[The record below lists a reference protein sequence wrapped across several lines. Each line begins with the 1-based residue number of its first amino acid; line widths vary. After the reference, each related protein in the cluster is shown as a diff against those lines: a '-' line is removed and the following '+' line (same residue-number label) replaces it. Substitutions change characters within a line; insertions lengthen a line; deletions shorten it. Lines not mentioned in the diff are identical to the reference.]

1 MTKNIT
7 KSARGDLN
15 PQISISCEEFEVR
28 RQRAAKMAKCEGL
41 KGLLVCSRGGGTF
54 DRFGDVFYLT
64 NYYTSFPYIPDFLG
78 VWSARAHTF
87 FVLSANGEGI
97 LVTDAPNDG
106 HTKLAI
112 DNIIYTELVIDG
124 VLKAM
129 RRLGMQTGAVGLVG
143 GDVLPIDTF
152 KNLAQQ
158 LTNVEWIKAQHIL
171 TSLRSVK
178 SSNEIAQLQRAS
190 QLGSKA
196 LEAMM
201 SAAKPEKTH
210 GDVVAAGMAI
220 LAPAGAVLCNSFMA
234 SGRGGENP
242 QSVRRNFPTWGS
254 REPLKNGQWFRIGLS
269 GILNGYYF
277 DLSRSKA
284 IGAPTNHQV
293 ELLEAA
299 IDIVEAAIAEIRPGV
314 TAEAVA
320 RAGLAKQ
327 TALGYP
333 NDGVFSGLGH
343 GVGLGWD
350 APWLA
355 EGDKTVIK
363 PGMVLCIERTIRKNG
378 YLGDFEET
386 VVVTEDGCEKITNA
400 QMRYW

>member
-1 MTKNIT
+1 M
-7 KSARGDLN
+7 
-15 PQISISCEEFEVR
+15 ISTEEFAER
-28 RQRAAKMAKCEGL
+28 RSRAAEMANAEGL
-41 KGLLVCSRGGGTF
+41 EGLLVCSRGGGTL
-54 DRFGDVFYLT
+54 DRFGDVFYLA
-64 NYYTSFPYIPDFLG
+64 NYYTSFPYIPDLPH

-87 FVLSANGEGI
+87 VVLSAKGDCI

-106 HTKLAI
+106 QTALAEE
-112 DNIIYTELVIDG
+112 NVIYTDLVLEG
-124 VLKAM
+124 VLDAM
-129 RRLGMQTGAVGLVG
+129 QRLEMESGSVGLVG
-143 GDVLPIDTF
+143 GDVLPVDTYQ
-152 KNLAQQ
+152 NLAAR
-158 LTNVEWIKAQHIL
+158 LANVKWTKAQHIL
-171 TSLRSVK
+171 VKLRSVK
-178 SSNEIAQLQRAS
+178 SPDEIKLLRAASEVGS
-190 QLGSKA
+190 QA

-201 SAAKPEKTH
+201 SAAEPNSTH
-210 GDVVAAGMAI
+210 GDVVAAGMAV
-220 LAPAGAVLCNSFMA
+220 LAPAGAALYNSFMA

-242 QSVRRNFPTWGS
+242 QAVRRNFPTWGS
-254 REPLKNGQWFRIGLS
+254 SEPLANGHWFRIGLS
-269 GILNGYYF
+269 GVLNGYYF
-277 DLSRSKA
+277 DHSRSKA
-284 IGAPTNHQV
+284 IGAPTNQQI
-293 ELLEAA
+293 ELFEAA

-320 RAGLAKQ
+320 QAGLAKQ

-355 EGDKTVIK
+355 AGDKTIIE

-386 VVVTEDGCEKITNA
+386 VVVTENGCEKITGA

>member
-1 MTKNIT
+1 M
-7 KSARGDLN
+7 
-15 PQISISCEEFEVR
+15 ISTEEFAER
-28 RQRAAKMAKCEGL
+28 RSRAAKMANAEGL
-41 KGLLVCSRGGGTF
+41 EGLLVCSRGGGTL
-54 DRFGDVFYLT
+54 DRFGDVFYLA
-64 NYYTSFPYIPDFLG
+64 NYYTSFPYIPDLPH

-87 FVLSANGEGI
+87 VVLSAKGDCI

-106 HTKLAI
+106 QTALAEE
-112 DNIIYTELVIDG
+112 NVIYTDLVLEG
-124 VLKAM
+124 VLDAM
-129 RRLGMQTGAVGLVG
+129 QRLEMESGSVGLVG
-143 GDVLPIDTF
+143 GDVLPVDTYQ
-152 KNLAQQ
+152 NLAAR
-158 LTNVEWIKAQHIL
+158 LANVKWTKAQHIL
-171 TSLRSVK
+171 VKLRSVK
-178 SSNEIAQLQRAS
+178 SPDEITLLRSAS
-190 QLGSKA
+190 EVGSQA

-201 SAAKPEKTH
+201 SAAEPNSTH
-210 GDVVAAGMAI
+210 GDVVAAGMAV
-220 LAPAGAVLCNSFMA
+220 LAPAGAALYNSFMA

-242 QSVRRNFPTWGS
+242 QAVRRNFPTWGS
-254 REPLKNGQWFRIGLS
+254 SEPLANGHWFRIGLS
-269 GILNGYYF
+269 GVLNGYYF
-277 DLSRSKA
+277 DHSRSKA
-284 IGAPTNHQV
+284 IGAPTNQQI
-293 ELLEAA
+293 ELFEAA

-320 RAGLAKQ
+320 QAGLAKQ

-355 EGDKTVIK
+355 AGDKTIIE

-386 VVVTEDGCEKITNA
+386 VVVTENGCEKITGA

>member
-1 MTKNIT
+1 M
-7 KSARGDLN
+7 
-15 PQISISCEEFEVR
+15 ISTEEFAER
-28 RQRAAKMAKCEGL
+28 RSRAAKMANAEGL
-41 KGLLVCSRGGGTF
+41 EGLLVCSRGGGTL

-64 NYYTSFPYIPDFLG
+64 NYYTSFPYIPDLPD

-87 FVLSANGEGI
+87 AVLSAKGECI

-106 HTKLAI
+106 QTALAEE
-112 DNIIYTELVIDG
+112 DVIYTDLVLEG
-124 VLKAM
+124 VLDAM
-129 RRLGMQTGAVGLVG
+129 QRLDMESGSVGLVG
-143 GDVLPIDTF
+143 GDVLPVDTYQ
-152 KNLAQQ
+152 NLATR
-158 LTNVEWIKAQHIL
+158 LTNVKWTKAQHIL
-171 TSLRSVK
+171 VKLRSVK
-178 SSNEIAQLQRAS
+178 SPDEITLLRSAS
-190 QLGSKA
+190 EVGSQA

-201 SAAKPEKTH
+201 SAAEPTSTH
-210 GDVVAAGMAI
+210 GDVVAAGMAV
-220 LAPAGAVLCNSFMA
+220 LAPAGAALYNSFMA

-242 QSVRRNFPTWGS
+242 QAVRRNFPTWGS
-254 REPLKNGQWFRIGLS
+254 SEPLANGHWFRIGLS
-269 GILNGYYF
+269 GVLNGYYF
-277 DLSRSKA
+277 DHSRSKA
-284 IGAPTNHQV
+284 IGAPTNQQI
-293 ELLEAA
+293 ELFEAA

-320 RAGLAKQ
+320 QAGLAKQ

-355 EGDKTVIK
+355 AGDKTIIE

-386 VVVTEDGCEKITNA
+386 VVVTEDGCEKITGA

>member
-1 MTKNIT
+1 M
-7 KSARGDLN
+7 
-15 PQISISCEEFEVR
+15 ISTEEFAAR
-28 RQRAAKMAKCEGL
+28 RSRAAKMANAEGL
-41 KGLLVCSRGGGTF
+41 EGLLVCSRGGGTL
-54 DRFGDVFYLT
+54 DRFGDVFYLA
-64 NYYTSFPYIPDFLG
+64 NYYTSFPYIPDLPH

-87 FVLSANGEGI
+87 VVLSAKGDCI

-106 HTKLAI
+106 QTALAEE
-112 DNIIYTELVIDG
+112 NVIYTDLVLDG
-124 VLKAM
+124 VLDAM
-129 RRLGMQTGAVGLVG
+129 QRLEMESGSVGLVG
-143 GDVLPIDTF
+143 GDVLPVDTYQ
-152 KNLAQQ
+152 NLATR
-158 LTNVEWIKAQHIL
+158 LANVKWTKAQHIL
-171 TSLRSVK
+171 VKLRSVK
-178 SSNEIAQLQRAS
+178 SPDEITLLRSAS
-190 QLGSKA
+190 EVGSQA

-201 SAAKPEKTH
+201 SAAEPNSTH
-210 GDVVAAGMAI
+210 GDVVAAGMAV
-220 LAPAGAVLCNSFMA
+220 LAPAGAALYNSFMA

-242 QSVRRNFPTWGS
+242 QAVRRNFPTWGS
-254 REPLKNGQWFRIGLS
+254 SEPLANGHWFRIGLS
-269 GILNGYYF
+269 GVLNGYYF
-277 DLSRSKA
+277 DHSRSKA
-284 IGAPTNHQV
+284 IGAPTNQQI
-293 ELLEAA
+293 ELFEAA

-320 RAGLAKQ
+320 QAGLAKQ

-355 EGDKTVIK
+355 AGDKTIIE

-386 VVVTEDGCEKITNA
+386 VVVTEDGCEKITGA

>member
-1 MTKNIT
+1 M
-7 KSARGDLN
+7 
-15 PQISISCEEFEVR
+15 ISREEFAER
-28 RQRAAKMAKCEGL
+28 RSRAAEMANAEGL
-41 KGLLVCSRGGGTF
+41 KGLLVCSRGGGTL
-54 DRFGDVFYLT
+54 DRFGDVFYLA
-64 NYYTSFPYIPDFLG
+64 NYYTSFPYIPDLPH

-87 FVLSANGEGI
+87 VVLSAKGDCI

-106 HTKLAI
+106 QTALAEE
-112 DNIIYTELVIDG
+112 NVIYTDLVLDG
-124 VLKAM
+124 VLDAM
-129 RRLGMQTGAVGLVG
+129 QRLEMESGSVGLVG
-143 GDVLPIDTF
+143 GDVLPVDTYQ
-152 KNLAQQ
+152 NLAAR
-158 LTNVEWIKAQHIL
+158 LANVKWTKAQHIL
-171 TSLRSVK
+171 VKLRSVK
-178 SSNEIAQLQRAS
+178 SPDEITLLRSAS
-190 QLGSKA
+190 EVGSQA

-201 SAAKPEKTH
+201 SAAEPNSTH
-210 GDVVAAGMAI
+210 GDVVAAGMAV
-220 LAPAGAVLCNSFMA
+220 LAPAGAALYNSFMA

-242 QSVRRNFPTWGS
+242 QAVRRNFPTWGS
-254 REPLKNGQWFRIGLS
+254 SEPLANGHWFRIGLS
-269 GILNGYYF
+269 GVLNGYYF
-277 DLSRSKA
+277 DHSRSKA
-284 IGAPTNHQV
+284 IGAPTNQQI
-293 ELLEAA
+293 ELFEAA

-320 RAGLAKQ
+320 QAGLAKQ

-355 EGDKTVIK
+355 AGDKTIIE

-386 VVVTEDGCEKITNA
+386 VVVTEDGCEKITGA

>member
-1 MTKNIT
+1 M
-7 KSARGDLN
+7 
-15 PQISISCEEFEVR
+15 ISTEEFAER
-28 RQRAAKMAKCEGL
+28 RSRAAKMANAEGL
-41 KGLLVCSRGGGTF
+41 EGLLVCSRGGGTL
-54 DRFGDVFYLT
+54 DRFGDVFYLA
-64 NYYTSFPYIPDFLG
+64 NYYTSFPYIPDLPH

-87 FVLSANGEGI
+87 VVLSAKGDCI

-106 HTKLAI
+106 QTALAEE
-112 DNIIYTELVIDG
+112 NVIYTDLVLEG
-124 VLKAM
+124 VLDAM
-129 RRLGMQTGAVGLVG
+129 QRLEMESGSVGLVG
-143 GDVLPIDTF
+143 GDVLPVDTYQ
-152 KNLAQQ
+152 NLATR
-158 LTNVEWIKAQHIL
+158 LANVKWTKAQHIL
-171 TSLRSVK
+171 VKLRSVK
-178 SSNEIAQLQRAS
+178 SPDEITLLRAASEVGS
-190 QLGSKA
+190 QA

-201 SAAKPEKTH
+201 SAAEPNSTH
-210 GDVVAAGMAI
+210 GDVVAAGMAV
-220 LAPAGAVLCNSFMA
+220 LAPAGAALYNSFMA

-242 QSVRRNFPTWGS
+242 QAVRRNFPTWGS
-254 REPLKNGQWFRIGLS
+254 SEPLANGHWFRIGLS
-269 GILNGYYF
+269 GVLNGYYF
-277 DLSRSKA
+277 DHSRSKA
-284 IGAPTNHQV
+284 IGAPTNQQI
-293 ELLEAA
+293 ELFEAA

-320 RAGLAKQ
+320 QAGLAKQ

-355 EGDKTVIK
+355 AGDKTIIE

-386 VVVTEDGCEKITNA
+386 VVVTEDGCEKITGA

>member
-1 MTKNIT
+1 M
-7 KSARGDLN
+7 
-15 PQISISCEEFEVR
+15 ISTEEFAER
-28 RQRAAKMAKCEGL
+28 RSRAAEMANAEGL
-41 KGLLVCSRGGGTF
+41 EGLLVCSRGGGTL
-54 DRFGDVFYLT
+54 DRFGDVFYLA
-64 NYYTSFPYIPDFLG
+64 NYYTSFPYIPDLPH

-87 FVLSANGEGI
+87 VVLSAKGDCI

-106 HTKLAI
+106 QTALAEE
-112 DNIIYTELVIDG
+112 NVIYTDLVLDG
-124 VLKAM
+124 VLDAM
-129 RRLGMQTGAVGLVG
+129 QRLEMESGSVGLVG
-143 GDVLPIDTF
+143 GDVLPVDTYQ
-152 KNLAQQ
+152 NLATR
-158 LTNVEWIKAQHIL
+158 LANVKWTKAQHIL
-171 TSLRSVK
+171 VKLRSVK
-178 SSNEIAQLQRAS
+178 SPDEITLLRSAS
-190 QLGSKA
+190 EVGSQA

-201 SAAKPEKTH
+201 SAAEPNSTH
-210 GDVVAAGMAI
+210 GDVVAAGMAV
-220 LAPAGAVLCNSFMA
+220 LAPAGAALYNSFMA

-242 QSVRRNFPTWGS
+242 QAVRRNFPTWGS
-254 REPLKNGQWFRIGLS
+254 SEPLANGHWFRIGLS
-269 GILNGYYF
+269 GVLNGYYF
-277 DLSRSKA
+277 DHSRSKA
-284 IGAPTNHQV
+284 IGAPTNQQI
-293 ELLEAA
+293 ELFEAA

-320 RAGLAKQ
+320 QAGLAKQ

-355 EGDKTVIK
+355 AGDKTIIE

-386 VVVTEDGCEKITNA
+386 VVVTEDGCEKITGA

>member
-1 MTKNIT
+1 M
-7 KSARGDLN
+7 
-15 PQISISCEEFEVR
+15 ISTEEFAER
-28 RQRAAKMAKCEGL
+28 RSRAAEMANAEGL
-41 KGLLVCSRGGGTF
+41 KGLLVCSRGGGTL
-54 DRFGDVFYLT
+54 DRFGDVFYLA
-64 NYYTSFPYIPDFLG
+64 NYYTSFPYIPDLPH

-87 FVLSANGEGI
+87 VVLSAKGDCI

-106 HTKLAI
+106 QTALAEE
-112 DNIIYTELVIDG
+112 NVIYTDLVLEG
-124 VLKAM
+124 VLEAM
-129 RRLGMQTGAVGLVG
+129 QRLEMESGSVGLVG
-143 GDVLPIDTF
+143 GDVLPVDTYQ
-152 KNLAQQ
+152 NLAAR
-158 LTNVEWIKAQHIL
+158 LANVKWTKAQHIL
-171 TSLRSVK
+171 VKLRSVK
-178 SSNEIAQLQRAS
+178 SPDEITLLRSAS
-190 QLGSKA
+190 EVGSQA

-201 SAAKPEKTH
+201 SAAEPTSTH
-210 GDVVAAGMAI
+210 GDVVAAGMAV
-220 LAPAGAVLCNSFMA
+220 LAPAGAALYNSFMA

-242 QSVRRNFPTWGS
+242 QAVRRNFPTWGS
-254 REPLKNGQWFRIGLS
+254 SEPLANGHWFRIGLS
-269 GILNGYYF
+269 GVLNGYYF
-277 DLSRSKA
+277 DHSRSKA
-284 IGAPTNHQV
+284 IGAPTNQQI
-293 ELLEAA
+293 ELFEAA

-320 RAGLAKQ
+320 QAGLAKQ

-355 EGDKTVIK
+355 AGDKTIIE

-386 VVVTEDGCEKITNA
+386 VVVTEDGCEKITGA

>member
-1 MTKNIT
+1 M
-7 KSARGDLN
+7 
-15 PQISISCEEFEVR
+15 ISTEEFAER
-28 RQRAAKMAKCEGL
+28 RSRAAEMANAEGL
-41 KGLLVCSRGGGTF
+41 EGLLVCSRGGGTL
-54 DRFGDVFYLT
+54 DRFGDVFYLA
-64 NYYTSFPYIPDFLG
+64 NYYTSFPYIPDLPH

-87 FVLSANGEGI
+87 VVLSAKGDCI

-106 HTKLAI
+106 QTALAEE
-112 DNIIYTELVIDG
+112 NVIYTDLVLDG
-124 VLKAM
+124 VLDAM
-129 RRLGMQTGAVGLVG
+129 QRLEMESGSVGLVG
-143 GDVLPIDTF
+143 GDVLPVDTYQ
-152 KNLAQQ
+152 NLAAR
-158 LTNVEWIKAQHIL
+158 LANVKWTKAQHIL
-171 TSLRSVK
+171 VKLRSVK
-178 SSNEIAQLQRAS
+178 SPDEIKLLRAASEVGS
-190 QLGSKA
+190 QA

-201 SAAKPEKTH
+201 SAAEPNSTH
-210 GDVVAAGMAI
+210 GDVVAAGMAV
-220 LAPAGAVLCNSFMA
+220 LAPAGAALYNSFMA

-242 QSVRRNFPTWGS
+242 QAVRRNFPTWGS
-254 REPLKNGQWFRIGLS
+254 SEPLANGHWFRIGLS
-269 GILNGYYF
+269 GVLNGYYF
-277 DLSRSKA
+277 DHSRSKA
-284 IGAPTNHQV
+284 IGAPTNQQI
-293 ELLEAA
+293 ELFEAA

-320 RAGLAKQ
+320 QAGLAKQ

-355 EGDKTVIK
+355 AGDKTIIE

-386 VVVTEDGCEKITNA
+386 VVVTENGCEKITGA

>member
-1 MTKNIT
+1 M
-7 KSARGDLN
+7 
-15 PQISISCEEFEVR
+15 ISKEEFAQR
-28 RQRAAKMAKCEGL
+28 RSRAAEMANAEGL
-41 KGLLVCSRGGGTF
+41 EGLLVCSRGGGTL
-54 DRFGDVFYLT
+54 DRFGDVFYLA
-64 NYYTSFPYIPDFLG
+64 NYYTSFPYIPDLPH

-87 FVLSANGEGI
+87 VVLSAKGDCI

-106 HTKLAI
+106 QTALAEE
-112 DNIIYTELVIDG
+112 NVIYTDLVLDG
-124 VLKAM
+124 VLDAM
-129 RRLGMQTGAVGLVG
+129 QRLEMESGSVGLVG
-143 GDVLPIDTF
+143 GDVLPVDTYQ
-152 KNLAQQ
+152 NLATR
-158 LTNVEWIKAQHIL
+158 LANVKWTKAQHIL
-171 TSLRSVK
+171 VKLRSVK
-178 SSNEIAQLQRAS
+178 SPDEITLLRAASEVGS
-190 QLGSKA
+190 QA

-201 SAAKPEKTH
+201 SAAEPNSTH
-210 GDVVAAGMAI
+210 GDVVAAGMAV
-220 LAPAGAVLCNSFMA
+220 LAPAGAALYNSFMA

-242 QSVRRNFPTWGS
+242 QAVRRNFPTWGS
-254 REPLKNGQWFRIGLS
+254 SEPLANGHWFRIGLS
-269 GILNGYYF
+269 GVLNGYYF
-277 DLSRSKA
+277 DHSRSKA
-284 IGAPTNHQV
+284 IGAPTNQQI
-293 ELLEAA
+293 ELFEAA

-320 RAGLAKQ
+320 QAGLAKQ

-355 EGDKTVIK
+355 AGDKTIIE

-386 VVVTEDGCEKITNA
+386 VVVTENGCEKITGA

>member
-1 MTKNIT
+1 M
-7 KSARGDLN
+7 
-15 PQISISCEEFEVR
+15 ISTEEFAER
-28 RQRAAKMAKCEGL
+28 RSRAAKMANAEGL
-41 KGLLVCSRGGGTF
+41 EGLLVCSRGGGTL
-54 DRFGDVFYLT
+54 DRFGDVFYLA
-64 NYYTSFPYIPDFLG
+64 NYYTSFPYIPDLPH

-87 FVLSANGEGI
+87 VVLSAKGDCI

-106 HTKLAI
+106 QTALAEE
-112 DNIIYTELVIDG
+112 NVIYTDLVLDG
-124 VLKAM
+124 VLDAM
-129 RRLGMQTGAVGLVG
+129 QRLEMESGSVGLVG
-143 GDVLPIDTF
+143 GDVLPVDTYQ
-152 KNLAQQ
+152 NLATR
-158 LTNVEWIKAQHIL
+158 LANVKWTKAQHIL
-171 TSLRSVK
+171 VKLRSVK
-178 SSNEIAQLQRAS
+178 SPDEITLLRSAS
-190 QLGSKA
+190 EVGSQA

-201 SAAKPEKTH
+201 SAAEPNSTH
-210 GDVVAAGMAI
+210 GDVVAAGMAV
-220 LAPAGAVLCNSFMA
+220 LAPAGAALYNSFMA

-242 QSVRRNFPTWGS
+242 QAVRRNFPTWGS
-254 REPLKNGQWFRIGLS
+254 SEPLANGHWFRIGLS
-269 GILNGYYF
+269 GVLNGYYF
-277 DLSRSKA
+277 DHSRSKA
-284 IGAPTNHQV
+284 IGAPTNQQI
-293 ELLEAA
+293 ELFEAA

-320 RAGLAKQ
+320 QAGLAKQ

-355 EGDKTVIK
+355 AGDKTIIE

-386 VVVTEDGCEKITNA
+386 VVVTEDGCEKITGA

>member
-1 MTKNIT
+1 M
-7 KSARGDLN
+7 
-15 PQISISCEEFEVR
+15 ISTEEFAER
-28 RQRAAKMAKCEGL
+28 RSRAAEMANSEGL
-41 KGLLVCSRGGGTF
+41 EGLLVCSRGGGTL
-54 DRFGDVFYLT
+54 DRFGDVFYLA
-64 NYYTSFPYIPDFLG
+64 NYYTSFPYIPDLPH

-87 FVLSANGEGI
+87 VVLSAKGDCI

-106 HTKLAI
+106 QTALAEE
-112 DNIIYTELVIDG
+112 NVIYTDLVLDG
-124 VLKAM
+124 VLDAM
-129 RRLGMQTGAVGLVG
+129 QRLEMESGSVGLVG
-143 GDVLPIDTF
+143 GDVLPVDTYQ
-152 KNLAQQ
+152 NLATR
-158 LTNVEWIKAQHIL
+158 LANVKWTNAQHIL
-171 TSLRSVK
+171 VKLRSVK
-178 SSNEIAQLQRAS
+178 SPDEITLLRAASEVGS
-190 QLGSKA
+190 QA

-201 SAAKPEKTH
+201 SAAEPNSTH
-210 GDVVAAGMAI
+210 GDVVAAGMAV
-220 LAPAGAVLCNSFMA
+220 LAPAGAALYNSFMA

-242 QSVRRNFPTWGS
+242 QAVRRNFPTWGS
-254 REPLKNGQWFRIGLS
+254 SEPLANGHWFRIGLS
-269 GILNGYYF
+269 GVLNGYYF
-277 DLSRSKA
+277 DHSRSKA
-284 IGAPTNHQV
+284 IGAPTNQQI
-293 ELLEAA
+293 ELFEAA

-320 RAGLAKQ
+320 QAGLAKQ

-355 EGDKTVIK
+355 AGDKTIIE

-386 VVVTEDGCEKITNA
+386 VVVTENGCEKITGA

>member
-1 MTKNIT
+1 M
-7 KSARGDLN
+7 
-15 PQISISCEEFEVR
+15 ISTEEFAER
-28 RQRAAKMAKCEGL
+28 RSRAAEMANAEGL
-41 KGLLVCSRGGGTF
+41 KGLLVCSRGGGTL
-54 DRFGDVFYLT
+54 DRFGDVFYLA
-64 NYYTSFPYIPDFLG
+64 NYYTSFPYIPDLPH

-87 FVLSANGEGI
+87 VVLSAKGDCI

-106 HTKLAI
+106 QTALAEE
-112 DNIIYTELVIDG
+112 NVIYTDLVLDG
-124 VLKAM
+124 VLDAM
-129 RRLGMQTGAVGLVG
+129 QRLEMESGSVGLVG
-143 GDVLPIDTF
+143 GDVLPVDTYQ
-152 KNLAQQ
+152 NLAAR
-158 LTNVEWIKAQHIL
+158 LANVKWTKAQHIL
-171 TSLRSVK
+171 VKLRSVK
-178 SSNEIAQLQRAS
+178 SPDEITLLRSAS
-190 QLGSKA
+190 EVGSQA

-201 SAAKPEKTH
+201 SAAEPNSTH
-210 GDVVAAGMAI
+210 GDVVAAGMAV
-220 LAPAGAVLCNSFMA
+220 LAPAGAALYNSFMA

-242 QSVRRNFPTWGS
+242 QAVRRNFPTWGS
-254 REPLKNGQWFRIGLS
+254 SEPLANGHWFRIGLS
-269 GILNGYYF
+269 GVLNGYYF
-277 DLSRSKA
+277 DHSRSKA
-284 IGAPTNHQV
+284 IGAPTNQQI
-293 ELLEAA
+293 ELFEAA

-320 RAGLAKQ
+320 QAGLAKQ

-355 EGDKTVIK
+355 AGDKTIIE

-386 VVVTEDGCEKITNA
+386 VVVTEDGCEKITGA

>member
-1 MTKNIT
+1 M
-7 KSARGDLN
+7 
-15 PQISISCEEFEVR
+15 ISTEEFAER
-28 RQRAAKMAKCEGL
+28 RSRAAEMANAEGL
-41 KGLLVCSRGGGTF
+41 EGLLVCSRGGGTL
-54 DRFGDVFYLT
+54 DRFGDVFYLA
-64 NYYTSFPYIPDFLG
+64 NYYTSFPYIPDLPH

-87 FVLSANGEGI
+87 VVLSAKGDCI

-106 HTKLAI
+106 QTALAEE
-112 DNIIYTELVIDG
+112 NVIYTDLVLDG
-124 VLKAM
+124 VLDAM
-129 RRLGMQTGAVGLVG
+129 QRLEMESGSVGLVG
-143 GDVLPIDTF
+143 GDVLPVDTYQ
-152 KNLAQQ
+152 NLAAR
-158 LTNVEWIKAQHIL
+158 LANVKWTKAQHIL
-171 TSLRSVK
+171 VKLRSVK
-178 SSNEIAQLQRAS
+178 SPDEITLLRSAS
-190 QLGSKA
+190 EVGSQA

-201 SAAKPEKTH
+201 SAAEPNSTH
-210 GDVVAAGMAI
+210 GDVVAAGMAV
-220 LAPAGAVLCNSFMA
+220 LAPAGAALYNSFMA

-242 QSVRRNFPTWGS
+242 QAVRRNFPTWGS
-254 REPLKNGQWFRIGLS
+254 SEPLANGHWFRIGLS
-269 GILNGYYF
+269 GVLNGYYF
-277 DLSRSKA
+277 DHSRSKA
-284 IGAPTNHQV
+284 IGAPTNQQI
-293 ELLEAA
+293 ELFEAA

-320 RAGLAKQ
+320 QAGLAKQ

-355 EGDKTVIK
+355 AGDKTIIE

-386 VVVTEDGCEKITNA
+386 VVVTEDGCEKITGA

>member
-1 MTKNIT
+1 M
-7 KSARGDLN
+7 
-15 PQISISCEEFEVR
+15 ISTEEFAER
-28 RQRAAKMAKCEGL
+28 RSRAAKMANAEGL
-41 KGLLVCSRGGGTF
+41 EGLLVCSRGGGTL
-54 DRFGDVFYLT
+54 DRFGDVFYLA
-64 NYYTSFPYIPDFLG
+64 NYYTSFPYIPDLPH

-87 FVLSANGEGI
+87 VVLSAKGDCI

-106 HTKLAI
+106 QTALAEE
-112 DNIIYTELVIDG
+112 NVIYTDLVLDG
-124 VLKAM
+124 VLDAM
-129 RRLGMQTGAVGLVG
+129 QRLEMESGSVGLVG
-143 GDVLPIDTF
+143 GDVLPVDTYQ
-152 KNLAQQ
+152 NLAAR
-158 LTNVEWIKAQHIL
+158 LANVKWTKAQHIL
-171 TSLRSVK
+171 VKLRSVK
-178 SSNEIAQLQRAS
+178 SPDEITLLRAASEVGS
-190 QLGSKA
+190 QA

-201 SAAKPEKTH
+201 SAAEPNSTH
-210 GDVVAAGMAI
+210 GDVVAAGMAV
-220 LAPAGAVLCNSFMA
+220 LAPAGAALYNSFMA

-242 QSVRRNFPTWGS
+242 QAVRRNFPTWGS
-254 REPLKNGQWFRIGLS
+254 SEPLANGHWFRIGLS
-269 GILNGYYF
+269 GVLNGYYF
-277 DLSRSKA
+277 DHSRSKA
-284 IGAPTNHQV
+284 IGAPTNQQI
-293 ELLEAA
+293 ELFEAA

-320 RAGLAKQ
+320 QAGLAKQ

-355 EGDKTVIK
+355 AGDKTIIE

-386 VVVTEDGCEKITNA
+386 VVVTEDGCEKITGA

>member
-1 MTKNIT
+1 M
-7 KSARGDLN
+7 
-15 PQISISCEEFEVR
+15 ISTEEFAER
-28 RQRAAKMAKCEGL
+28 RSRAAEMANSEGL
-41 KGLLVCSRGGGTF
+41 EGLLVCSRGGGTL
-54 DRFGDVFYLT
+54 DRFGDVFYLA
-64 NYYTSFPYIPDFLG
+64 NYYTSFPYIPDLPH

-87 FVLSANGEGI
+87 VVLSAKGDCI

-106 HTKLAI
+106 QTALAEE
-112 DNIIYTELVIDG
+112 NVIYTDLVLDG
-124 VLKAM
+124 VLDAM
-129 RRLGMQTGAVGLVG
+129 QRLEMESGSVGLVG
-143 GDVLPIDTF
+143 GDVLPVDTYQ
-152 KNLAQQ
+152 NLATR
-158 LTNVEWIKAQHIL
+158 LANVKWTKAQHIL
-171 TSLRSVK
+171 VKLRSVK
-178 SSNEIAQLQRAS
+178 SPDEITLLRAASEVGS
-190 QLGSKA
+190 QA

-201 SAAKPEKTH
+201 SAAEPNSTH
-210 GDVVAAGMAI
+210 GDVVAAGMAV
-220 LAPAGAVLCNSFMA
+220 LAPAGAALYNSFMA

-242 QSVRRNFPTWGS
+242 QAVRRNFPTWGS
-254 REPLKNGQWFRIGLS
+254 SEPLANGHWFRIGLS
-269 GILNGYYF
+269 GVLNGYYF
-277 DLSRSKA
+277 DHSRSKA
-284 IGAPTNHQV
+284 IGAPTNQQI
-293 ELLEAA
+293 ELFEAA

-320 RAGLAKQ
+320 QAGLAKQ

-355 EGDKTVIK
+355 AGDKTIIE

-386 VVVTEDGCEKITNA
+386 VVVTENGCEKITGA

>member
-1 MTKNIT
+1 M
-7 KSARGDLN
+7 
-15 PQISISCEEFEVR
+15 ISTEEFAER
-28 RQRAAKMAKCEGL
+28 RSRAAEMANAEGL
-41 KGLLVCSRGGGTF
+41 EGLLVCSRGGGTL
-54 DRFGDVFYLT
+54 DRFGDVYYLA
-64 NYYTSFPYIPDFLG
+64 NYYTSFPYIPDLPH

-87 FVLSANGEGI
+87 VVLSAKGDCI

-106 HTKLAI
+106 QTALAEE
-112 DNIIYTELVIDG
+112 NVIYTDLVLDG
-124 VLKAM
+124 VLDAM
-129 RRLGMQTGAVGLVG
+129 QRLEMESGSVGLVG
-143 GDVLPIDTF
+143 GDVLPVDTYQ
-152 KNLAQQ
+152 NLATR
-158 LTNVEWIKAQHIL
+158 LANVKWTKAQHIL
-171 TSLRSVK
+171 VKLRSVK
-178 SSNEIAQLQRAS
+178 SPDEITLLRAASEVGS
-190 QLGSKA
+190 QA

-201 SAAKPEKTH
+201 SAAEPNSTH
-210 GDVVAAGMAI
+210 GDVVAAGMAV
-220 LAPAGAVLCNSFMA
+220 LAPAGAALYNSFMA

-242 QSVRRNFPTWGS
+242 QAVRRNFPTWGS
-254 REPLKNGQWFRIGLS
+254 SEPLANGHWFRIGLS
-269 GILNGYYF
+269 GVLNGYYF
-277 DLSRSKA
+277 DHSRSKA
-284 IGAPTNHQV
+284 IGAPTNQQI
-293 ELLEAA
+293 ELFEAA

-320 RAGLAKQ
+320 QAGLAKQ

-355 EGDKTVIK
+355 AGDKTIIE

-386 VVVTEDGCEKITNA
+386 VVVTENGCEKITGA

>member
-1 MTKNIT
+1 M
-7 KSARGDLN
+7 
-15 PQISISCEEFEVR
+15 ISTEEFAER
-28 RQRAAKMAKCEGL
+28 RSRAAKMANAEGL
-41 KGLLVCSRGGGTF
+41 EGLLVCSRGGGTL
-54 DRFGDVFYLT
+54 DRFGDVFYLA
-64 NYYTSFPYIPDFLG
+64 NYYTSFPYIPDLPH

-87 FVLSANGEGI
+87 VVLSAKGDCI

-106 HTKLAI
+106 QTALAEE
-112 DNIIYTELVIDG
+112 NVIYTDLVLDG
-124 VLKAM
+124 VLDAM
-129 RRLGMQTGAVGLVG
+129 QRLEMESGSVGLVG
-143 GDVLPIDTF
+143 GDVLPVDTYQ
-152 KNLAQQ
+152 NLAAR
-158 LTNVEWIKAQHIL
+158 LANVKWTKAQHIL
-171 TSLRSVK
+171 VKLRSVK
-178 SSNEIAQLQRAS
+178 SPDEITLLRSAS
-190 QLGSKA
+190 EVGSQA

-201 SAAKPEKTH
+201 SAAEPNSTH
-210 GDVVAAGMAI
+210 GDVVAAGMAV
-220 LAPAGAVLCNSFMA
+220 LAPAGAALYNSFMA

-242 QSVRRNFPTWGS
+242 QAVRRNFPTWGS
-254 REPLKNGQWFRIGLS
+254 SEPLANGHWFRIGLS
-269 GILNGYYF
+269 GVLNGYYF
-277 DLSRSKA
+277 DHSRSKA
-284 IGAPTNHQV
+284 IGAPTNQQI
-293 ELLEAA
+293 ELFEAA

-320 RAGLAKQ
+320 QAGLAKQ

-355 EGDKTVIK
+355 AGDKTIIE

-386 VVVTEDGCEKITNA
+386 VVVTEDGCEKITGA